1 MKYLKT
7 FESTFRPLSYSGGDV
22 TKMPIIGKII
32 TKPVGPFESGEYNV
46 VEIIKD
52 DVDRDIYVVNQ
63 WYKEGR
69 VPNIIH
75 SEMVEEFIPGEV
87 SETSATGGPFIGG
100 GYGGPSAAPGLA
112 GQTIGTNWSSSK
124 SAEPD
129 QLAIP
134 MNPGGSNR
142 VFHNIPIGTRKS
154 RLHRS
159 TRDKK
164 RRPGIKDILFKKR
177 QDFTNKEGG
186 EKPGKVMSF
195 QNFYKDDTTTVKSNE
210 SLATTIGALGMAASS
225 VLRPGIPKD
234 LPIKE
239 PIEDTTKMSQG
250 KNDLIENFA
259 QSVVDKDPN
268 LVTNDSIDPNNPF
281 AGYTLPLS
289 FLEDQLDLFNSIKI
303 KSFQRYNTE
312 LKLSLSDLDILSEH
326 NFPFHINYFYVRGV
340 DNENGPVLMPIL
352 NLNYTNVVKVHGHD
366 IEFNFTRMTG
376 INTFGAK
383 INF

>member
-32 TKPVGPFESGEYNV
+32 TKPVGPFESAEYNV

-52 DVDRDIYVVNQ
+52 NVDRDVYVVNQ

-112 GQTIGTNWSSSK
+112 GQTIGVNWSSSK

-134 MNPGGSNR
+134 MNPSGSNR
-142 VFHNIPIGTRKS
+142 VFQKIGMRKS
-154 RLHRS
+154 RFHRS

-164 RRPGIKDILFKKR
+164 RRPGVKDILFKRK

-186 EKPGKVMSF
+186 VEKPGKVMSF
-195 QNFYKDDTTTVKSNE
+195 QNFYKDDTTAIKKE
-210 SLATTIGALGMAASS
+210 GLATTIGALGMAASS
-225 VLRPGIPKD
+225 VLKPAMPKD

-239 PIEDTTKMSQG
+239 PIEDTTLMTQG
-250 KNDLIENFA
+250 KNDLVEDFVQTII
-259 QSVVDKDPN
+259 DKDPN

-281 AGYTLPLS
+281 TGYTLPVS

-312 LKLSLSDLDILSEH
+312 LKLSLSDLDILSEPD
-326 NFPFHINYFYVRGV
+326 FPFHINYFYVRSV
-340 DNENGPVLMPIL
+340 DDENGPVLMPIL
-352 NLNYTNVVKVHGHD
+352 NLNYTNAVKVHGHD
-366 IEFNFTRMTG
+366 IEFNFTRITG

>member
-1 MKYLKT
+1 MKHLKT
-7 FESTFRPLSYSGGDV
+7 FESTFKPLSYSGGDV

-52 DVDRDIYVVNQ
+52 NVDRDIYVVNQ

-112 GQTIGTNWSSSK
+112 GQTIGMNWSSSK

-129 QLAIP
+129 KLAIP
-134 MNPGGSNR
+134 MNPSGTNR
-142 VFHNIPIGTRKS
+142 VFQNIQSPVRKS
-154 RLHRS
+154 RFHRS

-164 RRPGIKDILFKKR
+164 RRPGVKDILFKRR

-186 EKPGKVMSF
+186 VEKPGKVMSF
-195 QNFYKDDTTTVKSNE
+195 QNFYKDDTTTVKKDE
-210 SLATTIGALGMAASS
+210 SLVSTIGALGMAASS
-225 VLRPGIPKD
+225 ILKPTMPKD
-234 LPIKE
+234 LPKKE
-239 PIEDTTKMSQG
+239 PIEDTTLSKG
-250 KNDLIENFA
+250 TTDL
-259 QSVVDKDPN
+259 VDKFVDELITEEPN
-268 LVTNDSIDPNNPF
+268 LVVDTIVPDKPF
-281 AGYTLPLS
+281 TGFTLPVS
-289 FLEDQLDLFNSIKI
+289 ILEDKLEIFNSIKI
-303 KSFQRYNTE
+303 KSFQSYNSP
-312 LKLSLSDLDILSEH
+312 KLSLKDLDVLSDK
-326 NFPFHINYFYVRGV
+326 NSPIHINYFYVRGV
-340 DNENGPVLMPIL
+340 DNESGPVLIPIL
-352 NLNYTNVVKVHGHD
+352 NLNYTNAIQIHGHD
-366 IEFNFTRMTG
+366 VEFNFTRMTG
-376 INTFGAK
+376 VNAIGTK

>member
-1 MKYLKT
+1 
-7 FESTFRPLSYSGGDV
+7 
-22 TKMPIIGKII
+22 
-32 TKPVGPFESGEYNV
+32 
-46 VEIIKD
+46 
-52 DVDRDIYVVNQ
+52 
-63 WYKEGR
+63 
-69 VPNIIH
+69 
-75 SEMVEEFIPGEV
+75 MVEEFIPGEV

-100 GYGGPSAAPGLA
+100 GYGGPSAASGLA
-112 GQTIGTNWSSSK
+112 GQTIGVNWSSSK
-124 SAEPD
+124 AAEPD

-134 MNPGGSNR
+134 MNPSGSNR
-142 VFHNIPIGTRKS
+142 VFQKIGMRKS
-154 RLHRS
+154 RFHRS

-164 RRPGIKDILFKKR
+164 RRPGIKDILFKKK

-186 EKPGKVMSF
+186 VEKPGKVMSF
-195 QNFYKDDTTTVKSNE
+195 QNFYKDDTTTVKKE

-225 VLRPGIPKD
+225 VLKPGMPKD

-259 QSVVDKDPN
+259 QSVVDKYPN
-268 LVTNDSIDPNNPF
+268 LVVNDTIDPNNPF
-281 AGYTLPLS
+281 TGYTLPVS

-312 LKLSLSDLDILSEH
+312 LKLSLSDLDILSEP
-326 NFPFHINYFYVRGV
+326 NFPFNINYFYVRGV

-366 IEFNFTRMTG
+366 IEFNFTRITG

>member
-7 FESTFRPLSYSGGDV
+7 FESTFKPLSYSGGDV
-22 TKMPIIGKII
+22 TKMSIIGKII

-112 GQTIGTNWSSSK
+112 GQTIGMNWSSSK
-124 SAEPD
+124 SSEPD

-134 MNPGGSNR
+134 MNPSGANR
-142 VFHNIPIGTRKS
+142 VFQKIPMRKS
-154 RLHRS
+154 RFHRS

-164 RRPGIKDILFKKR
+164 RRPGVKDILFKRR

-186 EKPGKVMSF
+186 VEKPSKVMSF
-195 QNFYKDDTTTVKSNE
+195 QNFYKDDTTTVKKE
-210 SLATTIGALGMAASS
+210 SLASTIGALGMAASS
-225 VLRPGIPKD
+225 VLNPGMPKD

-239 PIEDTTKMSQG
+239 PIEDTTLMTQG
-250 KNDLIENFA
+250 KNDLVEDFVQTVI
-259 QSVVDKDPN
+259 DKDPN

-281 AGYTLPLS
+281 TGYTLPVS

-303 KSFQRYNTE
+303 KSFQRYNTGV
-312 LKLSLSDLDILSEH
+312 KLSLSDLDILSEPD
-326 NFPFHINYFYVRGV
+326 FPFHINYFYVRGV

-366 IEFNFTRMTG
+366 IEFNFTRITG

>member
-1 MKYLKT
+1 MKHLKT

-52 DVDRDIYVVNQ
+52 DIDRDIYVVNQ

-75 SEMVEEFIPGEV
+75 SEMVEEFIPGEI
-87 SETSATGGPFIGG
+87 SE

-112 GQTIGTNWSSSK
+112 GQTIGVNWSSSK
-124 SAEPD
+124 TAEPD
-129 QLAIP
+129 KLAIP

-142 VFHNIPIGTRKS
+142 VFQKIPIRKS
-154 RLHRS
+154 RFHRS

-164 RRPGIKDILFKKR
+164 RRPGVKDILFKRK

-186 EKPGKVMSF
+186 VEKPGKVMSF

-210 SLATTIGALGMAASS
+210 SLATTIGALGMAVSS
-225 VLRPGIPKD
+225 VLKPGMPKD

-239 PIEDTTKMSQG
+239 PIEDTTLMTQG
-250 KNDLIENFA
+250 KNDLVEDFVQTVI
-259 QSVVDKDPN
+259 DKDPN

-281 AGYTLPLS
+281 TGYTLPVS

-366 IEFNFTRMTG
+366 IEFNFTRITG

>member
-1 MKYLKT
+1 MKHLKT

-52 DVDRDIYVVNQ
+52 DFDRDIYVVNQ
-63 WYKEGR
+63 WYKEER

-112 GQTIGTNWSSSK
+112 GQTIGMNWSSSK

-134 MNPGGSNR
+134 MNPSGSNR

-154 RLHRS
+154 RFHRS

-164 RRPGIKDILFKKR
+164 RRPGVKDVLFKRR
-177 QDFTNKEGG
+177 QDFTNKEDGV

-195 QNFYKDDTTTVKSNE
+195 QNFYKDDTTTVKKE
-210 SLATTIGALGMAASS
+210 SLSSTIGALGMAASS
-225 VLRPGIPKD
+225 VLKPVIPKEI
-234 LPIKE
+234 PIKD
-239 PIEDTTKMSQG
+239 PIVYEISQG
-250 KNDLIENFA
+250 KNDLVEDFVQTVI
-259 QSVVDKDPN
+259 DKDTN

-281 AGYTLPLS
+281 TGYTLPVS

-303 KSFQRYNTE
+303 KSFQRYNSPV
-312 LKLSLSDLDILSEH
+312 KLSLSDLDLLSKPEL
-326 NFPFHINYFYVRGV
+326 PFHINYFYVRGV
-340 DNENGPVLMPIL
+340 DNETGTVLIPIL
-352 NLNYTNVVKVHGHD
+352 NLNYTNAIKVHGHE

-376 INTFGAK
+376 NNYIGAK
-383 INF
+383 IKF

>member
-32 TKPVGPFESGEYNV
+32 TKPVGPFESAEYNV

-52 DVDRDIYVVNQ
+52 NVDRDVYVVNQ

-112 GQTIGTNWSSSK
+112 GQTIGVNWSSSK

-134 MNPGGSNR
+134 MNPSGSNR
-142 VFHNIPIGTRKS
+142 VFQKIGMRKS
-154 RLHRS
+154 RFHRS

-164 RRPGIKDILFKKR
+164 RRPGVKDILFKRK

-186 EKPGKVMSF
+186 VEKPGKVMSF
-195 QNFYKDDTTTVKSNE
+195 QNFYKDDTTAIKKE
-210 SLATTIGALGMAASS
+210 GLATTIGALGMAASS
-225 VLRPGIPKD
+225 VLKPAMPKD

-239 PIEDTTKMSQG
+239 PIEDTTLMTQG
-250 KNDLIENFA
+250 KNDLVEDFVQTVI
-259 QSVVDKDPN
+259 DKDPN

-281 AGYTLPLS
+281 TGYTLPVS

-312 LKLSLSDLDILSEH
+312 VKLSLSDLDILSEPD
-326 NFPFHINYFYVRGV
+326 FPFHINYFYVRGV

>member
-1 MKYLKT
+1 MKHLKT

-75 SEMVEEFIPGEV
+75 SEMVEEFIPVEIIE
-87 SETSATGGPFIGG
+87 S
-100 GYGGPSAAPGLA
+100 YGGPSAAPGLA
-112 GQTIGTNWSSSK
+112 GQTIGVNWSSSK
-124 SAEPD
+124 SSTPD
-129 QLAIP
+129 KLAIP
-134 MNPGGSNR
+134 YNPGGSNR
-142 VFHNIPIGTRKS
+142 VFQEIPIGVRKS

-164 RRPGIKDILFKKR
+164 RRPGVKDILFRKK
-177 QDFTNKEGG
+177 QDFTNKQGG
-186 EKPGKVMSF
+186 VEKPVKVMSF
-195 QNFYKDDTTTVKSNE
+195 QNFYKDDTITFKKE
-210 SLATTIGALGMAASS
+210 SLASTIGALGMAASS
-225 VLRPGIPKD
+225 VLRPGMPKD

-239 PIEDTTKMSQG
+239 PIEDTTLMTQG
-250 KNDLIENFA
+250 KNDLVEYFVQTVI
-259 QSVVDKDPN
+259 DKDPN
-268 LVTNDSIDPNNPF
+268 LVVNDTIEPNNPF
-281 AGYTLPLS
+281 KGYTLPVS

-303 KSFQRYNTE
+303 KSYQRYNSPV
-312 LKLSLSDLDILSEH
+312 KLSLDLDLLSEPEL
-326 NFPFHINYFYVRGV
+326 PFHINYFYVRGA
-340 DNENGPVLMPIL
+340 DNEEGVVLIPIL
-352 NLNYTNVVKVHGHD
+352 NLSYTNAIKVHGHD

-376 INTFGAK
+376 INYLGAK

>member
-1 MKYLKT
+1 MKHLKT

-112 GQTIGTNWSSSK
+112 GQTIGVNWSSSK
-124 SAEPD
+124 SSTPD
-129 QLAIP
+129 KLAIP
-134 MNPGGSNR
+134 YNPGGSNR
-142 VFHNIPIGTRKS
+142 VFQEIPIGVRKS

-164 RRPGIKDILFKKR
+164 RRPGVKDILFRKK
-177 QDFTNKEGG
+177 QDFTNKQGG
-186 EKPGKVMSF
+186 VEKPGKVMSF
-195 QNFYKDDTTTVKSNE
+195 QNFYKDDTTTLKKE
-210 SLATTIGALGMAASS
+210 SLASTIGALGMAASS
-225 VLRPGIPKD
+225 VFRPGMPKD

-250 KNDLIENFA
+250 KNDLVKDFVKTVI
-259 QSVVDKDPN
+259 DKDPN
-268 LVTNDSIDPNNPF
+268 LVVNDTIDPNNPF
-281 AGYTLPLS
+281 TGYTLPVS
-289 FLEDQLDLFNSIKI
+289 FLVDQLDLFNSIKI
-303 KSFQRYNTE
+303 KSYQRYNSPV
-312 LKLSLSDLDILSEH
+312 KLTLDDLDLLSEPE
-326 NFPFHINYFYVRGV
+326 FPFHINYFYVRGA
-340 DNENGPVLMPIL
+340 DNEEGVVLIPIL
-352 NLNYTNVVKVHGHD
+352 NLNYTNAVKVHGHD

-376 INTFGAK
+376 INFLGAK

>member
-1 MKYLKT
+1 MKHLKT

-75 SEMVEEFIPGEV
+75 SEMVDEFIPSEV
-87 SETSATGGPFIGG
+87 SE
-100 GYGGPSAAPGLA
+100 GYSGPSAAPGLA
-112 GQTIGTNWSSSK
+112 GQTIGVNWSSSK
-124 SAEPD
+124 TAEPD

-134 MNPGGSNR
+134 MNPSGSNR
-142 VFHNIPIGTRKS
+142 VFQKIGMRKS
-154 RLHRS
+154 RFHRS

-164 RRPGIKDILFKKR
+164 RRPGVKDILFKKR

-186 EKPGKVMSF
+186 VEKPGKVMSF
-195 QNFYKDDTTTVKSNE
+195 QNFYKDDTTTVKKE

-225 VLRPGIPKD
+225 VLKPGMPKD

-239 PIEDTTKMSQG
+239 PIEDTTLMTQG

-259 QSVVDKDPN
+259 KSVIDKDPN
-268 LVTNDSIDPNNPF
+268 LSVNDSIEPNNTF
-281 AGYTLPLS
+281 KGYTLPIS

-303 KSFQRYNTE
+303 KSYQRYNSPV
-312 LKLSLSDLDILSEH
+312 KLSLDDLDLLSKPEL
-326 NFPFHINYFYVRGV
+326 PFRINYFYVRGV
-340 DNENGPVLMPIL
+340 DNETGAVLIPIL
-352 NLNYTNVVKVHGHD
+352 NLNYTNAIKVHGHE

-376 INTFGAK
+376 INYLGVK

>member
-1 MKYLKT
+1 MKHLKT
-7 FESTFRPLSYSGGDV
+7 FESTLRPLSYSGGDV

-112 GQTIGTNWSSSK
+112 GQTIGMNWSSSK

-134 MNPGGSNR
+134 MNPSGSNR

-159 TRDKK
+159 TRYKK
-164 RRPGIKDILFKKR
+164 RRPGVKDILFKRR

-186 EKPGKVMSF
+186 VKKPGKVMSF
-195 QNFYKDDTTTVKSNE
+195 QNFYKDDTTTVKKDE
-210 SLATTIGALGMAASS
+210 SLASTIGVLGMAASS
-225 VLRPGIPKD
+225 ILKPTMSKDIPNKQSFED
-234 LPIKE
+234 TNIKVNTDIIEKFVDELIVKEPNLIVTDTIEPNKPFIGFTLPI
-239 PIEDTTKMSQG
+239 
-250 KNDLIENFA
+250 
-259 QSVVDKDPN
+259 
-268 LVTNDSIDPNNPF
+268 SI
-281 AGYTLPLS
+281 
-289 FLEDQLDLFNSIKI
+289 LEDKLELFNSTKI
-303 KSFQRYNTE
+303 KSFQSYNSP
-312 LKLSLSDLDILSEH
+312 KLSLKDLDILSD
-326 NFPFHINYFYVRGV
+326 NNSPLHINYFYVRGI
-340 DNENGPVLMPIL
+340 DNETGAVLIPIL
-352 NLNYTNVVKVHGHD
+352 NLNYTNAIKVHGHE

-376 INTFGAK
+376 NNYIGAK

>member
-7 FESTFRPLSYSGGDV
+7 FESAFRPLSYSGGDV

-52 DVDRDIYVVNQ
+52 NQDKDIYVVNQ

-124 SAEPD
+124 SSEPD

-134 MNPGGSNR
+134 YNPSGANR
-142 VFHNIPIGTRKS
+142 VFQNIPMRKS
-154 RLHRS
+154 RFHRS
-159 TRDKK
+159 TRDRK
-164 RRPGIKDILFKKR
+164 RRPGIKDILFKRR

-186 EKPGKVMSF
+186 VEKPGKVMSF
-195 QNFYKDDTTTVKSNE
+195 QNFYKDDTTTVKKDE
-210 SLATTIGALGMAASS
+210 SIASTIGALGMAASS
-225 VLRPGIPKD
+225 ILKPTMPKD
-234 LPIKE
+234 LPNKQ
-239 PIEDTTKMSQG
+239 PVEDTTLLSKG
-250 KNDLIENFA
+250 TTDLVDKFVDELIAEEPKL
-259 QSVVDKDPN
+259 VVDSIEPN
-268 LVTNDSIDPNNPF
+268 KPF
-281 AGYTLPLS
+281 TGFTLPVS
-289 FLEDQLDLFNSIKI
+289 ILEDKLELFNSIKI
-303 KSFQRYNTE
+303 KSFQSYNSP
-312 LKLSLSDLDILSEH
+312 KLSLKDLDMLSDK
-326 NFPFHINYFYVRGV
+326 NSPIHINYFYIRGV
-340 DNENGPVLMPIL
+340 DNEKVPVLIPIL
-352 NLNYTNVVKVHGHD
+352 KMNYTNAIQIHGHD
-366 IEFNFTRMTG
+366 IEFNFTRMAG
-376 INTFGAK
+376 NNYIGAK
-383 INF
+383 ITF

>member
-1 MKYLKT
+1 MKHLKT
-7 FESTFRPLSYSGGDV
+7 FESSFKPLSYSGGDV

-32 TKPVGPFESGEYNV
+32 TKPVGTFESSEYNV

-52 DVDRDIYVVNQ
+52 NQDRDIYVVNQ

-134 MNPGGSNR
+134 YNPSGANR

-164 RRPGIKDILFKKR
+164 RRPGIKDILFKRR

-186 EKPGKVMSF
+186 VEKPGKVMSF
-195 QNFYKDDTTTVKSNE
+195 QNFYKDDTTTVKKDE
-210 SLATTIGALGMAASS
+210 SLSSTIGALGMAASS
-225 VLRPGIPKD
+225 ILKPTIHKD
-234 LPIKE
+234 MPNKQSV
-239 PIEDTTKMSQG
+239 EDTTIKVNTDIIEKFVDG
-250 KNDLIENFA
+250 LIVEE
-259 QSVVDKDPN
+259 PN
-268 LVTNDSIDPNNPF
+268 LITIDTIEPNKPF
-281 AGYTLPLS
+281 TGFTLPIS
-289 FLEDQLDLFNSIKI
+289 ILENKLELFNSVKI
-303 KSFQRYNTE
+303 KSFQSYNSP
-312 LKLSLSDLDILSEH
+312 KLSLKDLDILSDK
-326 NFPFHINYFYVRGV
+326 NLPFHINYFYVRGV
-340 DNENGPVLMPIL
+340 DNEKGPVLIPIL
-352 NLNYTNVVKVHGHD
+352 NLNYTNAIQIHGHD
-366 IEFNFTRMTG
+366 IEFNFTRMIG
-376 INTFGAK
+376 NNYIGAK

>member
-1 MKYLKT
+1 MKHLKT

-32 TKPVGPFESGEYNV
+32 TKPVGPFESAEYNV

-52 DVDRDIYVVNQ
+52 NVDRDIYVVNQ

-112 GQTIGTNWSSSK
+112 GQTIGVNWSSSK

-134 MNPGGSNR
+134 MNPSGSNR
-142 VFHNIPIGTRKS
+142 VFQKIGMRKS
-154 RLHRS
+154 RFHRS

-164 RRPGIKDILFKKR
+164 RRPGVKDILFKRK

-186 EKPGKVMSF
+186 VEKPGKVMSF
-195 QNFYKDDTTTVKSNE
+195 QNFYKDDTTAIKKE
-210 SLATTIGALGMAASS
+210 GLATTIGALGMAASS
-225 VLRPGIPKD
+225 VLKPAMPKD

-239 PIEDTTKMSQG
+239 PIEDTTLMTQG
-250 KNDLIENFA
+250 KNDLVEDFVQTII
-259 QSVVDKDPN
+259 DKDPN

-281 AGYTLPLS
+281 TGYTLPVS

-312 LKLSLSDLDILSEH
+312 LKLSLSDLDILSEPD
-326 NFPFHINYFYVRGV
+326 FPFHINYFYVRSV
-340 DNENGPVLMPIL
+340 DDENGPVLMPIL
-352 NLNYTNVVKVHGHD
+352 NLNYTNAVKVHGHD
-366 IEFNFTRMTG
+366 IEFNFTRITS

>member
-1 MKYLKT
+1 MKHLKT
-7 FESTFRPLSYSGGDV
+7 FESSFKPLSYSGGDV

-32 TKPVGPFESGEYNV
+32 TKPVGTFESSEYNV

-52 DVDRDIYVVNQ
+52 NQDRDIYVVNQ

-134 MNPGGSNR
+134 YNPSGANR

-164 RRPGIKDILFKKR
+164 RRPGIKDILFKRR

-186 EKPGKVMSF
+186 VEKPGKVMSF
-195 QNFYKDDTTTVKSNE
+195 QNFYKDDTTTVKKDE
-210 SLATTIGALGMAASS
+210 SLSSTIGALGMAASS
-225 VLRPGIPKD
+225 ILKPTIHKD
-234 LPIKE
+234 MPNKQSV
-239 PIEDTTKMSQG
+239 EDTTIKVNTDIIEKFVDG
-250 KNDLIENFA
+250 LIVEE
-259 QSVVDKDPN
+259 PN
-268 LVTNDSIDPNNPF
+268 LITIDTIEPNKPF
-281 AGYTLPLS
+281 TGFTLPIS
-289 FLEDQLDLFNSIKI
+289 ILENKLELFNSIKI
-303 KSFQRYNTE
+303 KSFQSYNSP
-312 LKLSLSDLDILSEH
+312 KLSLKDLDILSDT
-326 NFPFHINYFYVRGV
+326 NLPFHINYFYVRGV
-340 DNENGPVLMPIL
+340 DNESGAVLIPIL
-352 NLNYTNVVKVHGHD
+352 NLNYTNAIQIHGHD
-366 IEFNFTRMTG
+366 IEFNFTRMIG
-376 INTFGAK
+376 NNYIGAK

>member
-32 TKPVGPFESGEYNV
+32 TKSVGPFESGEYNV

-112 GQTIGTNWSSSK
+112 GQTIGMNWSSSK

-134 MNPGGSNR
+134 MNPSGTNR
-142 VFHNIPIGTRKS
+142 VFQKIPMRKS
-154 RLHRS
+154 RFHRS

-164 RRPGIKDILFKKR
+164 RRPGIKDVLFKRR

-186 EKPGKVMSF
+186 VEKPGKVMSF
-195 QNFYKDDTTTVKSNE
+195 QNFYKDDTTTVKKE
-210 SLATTIGALGMAASS
+210 SLASTIGVLGMAASS
-225 VLRPGIPKD
+225 ILRPAMPKD

-239 PIEDTTKMSQG
+239 PIEDTTLMTQG
-250 KNDLIENFA
+250 KNDLVEDFVQTVI
-259 QSVVDKDPN
+259 DKDPN

-281 AGYTLPLS
+281 TGYTLPVS
-289 FLEDQLDLFNSIKI
+289 FLEDQLDLFNSIRI
-303 KSFQRYNTE
+303 KSFQRYNSE
-312 LKLSLSDLDILSEH
+312 VKLSLSDLDILSETD
-326 NFPFHINYFYVRGV
+326 FPFHINYFYVRGV

-366 IEFNFTRMTG
+366 IEFNFTRITG

>member
-7 FESTFRPLSYSGGDV
+7 FESAFRPLSYSGGDV

-52 DVDRDIYVVNQ
+52 NQDRDIYVVNQ

-69 VPNIIH
+69 VPNIVH

-87 SETSATGGPFIGG
+87 SETSATGGPFVGG
-100 GYGGPSAAPGLA
+100 GYGGPSAAPGLG
-112 GQTIGTNWSSSK
+112 GQTIGMNWSSSK

-134 MNPGGSNR
+134 MNPSGSNR
-142 VFHNIPIGTRKS
+142 VFQNIPMRKS

-164 RRPGIKDILFKKR
+164 RRPGVKDILFKRR

-186 EKPGKVMSF
+186 VEKPGKVMSF
-195 QNFYKDDTTTVKSNE
+195 QNFYKDDTTIVKKDEGLTS
-210 SLATTIGALGMAASS
+210 TIGALGLAASS
-225 VLRPGIPKD
+225 ILKPTMPKD
-234 LPIKE
+234 LPKKE
-239 PIEDTTKMSQG
+239 PIEDTNLIVKGNT
-250 KNDLIENFA
+250 DLI
-259 QSVVDKDPN
+259 DKFVSELIKEEPN
-268 LVTNDSIDPNNPF
+268 LLINDPINPDRPF
-281 AGYTLPLS
+281 TGFTLPVS
-289 FLEDQLDLFNSIKI
+289 ILENKIELFNSIKI
-303 KSFQRYNTE
+303 KSFQSYNSP
-312 LKLSLSDLDILSEH
+312 KLSLKDLNVLSDKNSPL
-326 NFPFHINYFYVRGV
+326 HINYFYVRGV
-340 DNENGPVLMPIL
+340 DNENGPVLIPIL
-352 NLNYTNVVKVHGHD
+352 NLNYTDAIQIHGHN

-376 INTFGAK
+376 INYLGAK
-383 INF
+383 ISF

>member
-87 SETSATGGPFIGG
+87 SETSATGGPFIGE

-134 MNPGGSNR
+134 YNPSGTNR
-142 VFHNIPIGTRKS
+142 VFQKIPMRKS
-154 RLHRS
+154 RFHRS

-164 RRPGIKDILFKKR
+164 RRPGVKDILFKKR
-177 QDFTNKEGG
+177 QDFTNKQGG
-186 EKPGKVMSF
+186 VEKPGKVMSF
-195 QNFYKDDTTTVKSNE
+195 QNFYKDDTTTVKKE
-210 SLATTIGALGMAASS
+210 SLSSTIGVLGMAASS
-225 VLRPGIPKD
+225 IFNSDLPKD
-234 LPIKE
+234 SPIKE
-239 PIEDTTKMSQG
+239 PIEDTTKVSQS
-250 KNDLIENFA
+250 KSDLVEDFI
-259 QSVVDKDPN
+259 QTVIDKDTN
-268 LVTNDSIDPNNPF
+268 LVVNDSIDPNNPF
-281 AGYTLPLS
+281 TGYTLPVS

-303 KSFQRYNTE
+303 KSYQRYNTPI
-312 LKLSLSDLDILSEH
+312 KLSLTDLDILSDK
-326 NFPFHINYFYVRGV
+326 NSPLHINYFYVRGI
-340 DNENGPVLMPIL
+340 DDCETGPVLIPIL
-352 NLNYTNVVKVHGHD
+352 NINYTNAVKIHGHD
-366 IEFNFTRMTG
+366 IEFNFTRMSG
-376 INTFGAK
+376 INYVGTK

>member
-1 MKYLKT
+1 MKHLKT
-7 FESTFRPLSYSGGDV
+7 FESIFRPLSYSGDDV

-32 TKPVGPFESGEYNV
+32 TKPIGPFESGEYNV

-87 SETSATGGPFIGG
+87 SETSATGGPFVSE

-112 GQTIGTNWSSSK
+112 GQTIGMNWSSSK

-134 MNPGGSNR
+134 YNPSGANR
-142 VFHNIPIGTRKS
+142 VFQKIPMRKS
-154 RLHRS
+154 RFHRS

-164 RRPGIKDILFKKR
+164 RRPGIKDILFRKR

-186 EKPGKVMSF
+186 VEKPGKVMSF
-195 QNFYKDDTTTVKSNE
+195 QNFYKDDTTTVKKE
-210 SLATTIGALGMAASS
+210 SLASTIGALGMAASS
-225 VLRPGIPKD
+225 IFNSDLPKD

-239 PIEDTTKMSQG
+239 PIEDTTKMDQG
-250 KNDLIENFA
+250 KNDLLEDFT
-259 QSVVDKDPN
+259 QVVIDKDPN
-268 LVTNDSIDPNNPF
+268 LVTNDSIDPNNRF
-281 AGYTLPLS
+281 TGYTLPLS

-303 KSFQRYNTE
+303 KSYQRYNTHI
-312 LKLSLSDLDILSEH
+312 KLSLSDLDILSKPEL
-326 NFPFHINYFYVRGV
+326 PFHINYFYIRGA
-340 DNENGPVLMPIL
+340 DNEEGAVLIPIL
-352 NLNYTNVVKVHGHD
+352 NLNYTNAIKVHGHE

-376 INTFGAK
+376 INYLGAK

>member
-32 TKPVGPFESGEYNV
+32 TKPVGPFESAEYNV

-52 DVDRDIYVVNQ
+52 NVDRDVYVVNQ

-112 GQTIGTNWSSSK
+112 GQTIGVNWSSSK
-124 SAEPD
+124 SVEPD

-134 MNPGGSNR
+134 MNPSGSNR
-142 VFHNIPIGTRKS
+142 VFQKIGMRKS
-154 RLHRS
+154 RFHRS

-164 RRPGIKDILFKKR
+164 RRPGVKDILFKRK

-186 EKPGKVMSF
+186 VEKPGKVMSF
-195 QNFYKDDTTTVKSNE
+195 QNFYKDDTTAIKKE
-210 SLATTIGALGMAASS
+210 GLATTIGALGMAASS
-225 VLRPGIPKD
+225 VLKPAMPKD

-239 PIEDTTKMSQG
+239 PIEDTTLMTQG
-250 KNDLIENFA
+250 KNDLVEDFVQTII
-259 QSVVDKDPN
+259 DKDPN

-281 AGYTLPLS
+281 TGYTLPVS

-312 LKLSLSDLDILSEH
+312 LKLSLSDLDILSEPD
-326 NFPFHINYFYVRGV
+326 FPFHINYFYVRSV
-340 DNENGPVLMPIL
+340 DDENGPVLMPIL
-352 NLNYTNVVKVHGHD
+352 NLNYTNAVKVHGHD
-366 IEFNFTRMTG
+366 IEFNFTRITG

>member
-87 SETSATGGPFIGG
+87 SE

-112 GQTIGTNWSSSK
+112 GQTIGVNWSSSK
-124 SAEPD
+124 AAEPD

-134 MNPGGSNR
+134 MNPSGSNR
-142 VFHNIPIGTRKS
+142 VFQNIPIGTRKS

-164 RRPGIKDILFKKR
+164 RRPGVKDILFKKR

-186 EKPGKVMSF
+186 VEKPGKVMSF
-195 QNFYKDDTTTVKSNE
+195 QNFYKDDITTVKKE
-210 SLATTIGALGMAASS
+210 SLASTIGVLGMAASS
-225 VLRPGIPKD
+225 ILRPAMPKD

-239 PIEDTTKMSQG
+239 PIEDTTLMTQG
-250 KNDLIENFA
+250 KNDLVEDFVQTVI
-259 QSVVDKDPN
+259 DKDPN
-268 LVTNDSIDPNNPF
+268 LVTNDSIDPNNTF
-281 AGYTLPLS
+281 TGYTLPVS

-303 KSFQRYNTE
+303 KSFQRYNTGV
-312 LKLSLSDLDILSEH
+312 KLNLSDLDILSEPDL
-326 NFPFHINYFYVRGV
+326 PFHINYFYVRGV

-352 NLNYTNVVKVHGHD
+352 NLNYTNVVKVYGHD
-366 IEFNFTRMTG
+366 IEFNFTRITG

>member
-1 MKYLKT
+1 MKHLKT
-7 FESTFRPLSYSGGDV
+7 FESSFKPLSYSGGDV

-32 TKPVGPFESGEYNV
+32 TKPVGTFESSEYNV

-52 DVDRDIYVVNQ
+52 NQDRDIYVVNQ

-134 MNPGGSNR
+134 YNPSGANR

-164 RRPGIKDILFKKR
+164 RRPGIKDILFKRR

-186 EKPGKVMSF
+186 VEKPGKVMSF
-195 QNFYKDDTTTVKSNE
+195 QNFYKDDTTTVKKDE
-210 SLATTIGALGMAASS
+210 SLSSTIGALGMAASS
-225 VLRPGIPKD
+225 ILKPTIHKD
-234 LPIKE
+234 MPNKQSV
-239 PIEDTTKMSQG
+239 EDTTIKVNTDIIEKFVDG
-250 KNDLIENFA
+250 LIVEE
-259 QSVVDKDPN
+259 PN
-268 LVTNDSIDPNNPF
+268 LITIDTIEPNKPF
-281 AGYTLPLS
+281 TGFTLPIS
-289 FLEDQLDLFNSIKI
+289 ILENKLELFNSVKI
-303 KSFQRYNTE
+303 KSFQSYNSP
-312 LKLSLSDLDILSEH
+312 KLSLKDLDIISDKNL
-326 NFPFHINYFYVRGV
+326 PFHINYFYVRGV
-340 DNENGPVLMPIL
+340 DNESGAVLIPIL
-352 NLNYTNVVKVHGHD
+352 NLNYTNAIQIHGHD
-366 IEFNFTRMTG
+366 IEFNFTRMIG
-376 INTFGAK
+376 NNYIGAK

>member
-1 MKYLKT
+1 MKHLKT
-7 FESTFRPLSYSGGDV
+7 FESSFKPLSYSGGDV

-32 TKPVGPFESGEYNV
+32 TKPVGTFESSEYNV

-52 DVDRDIYVVNQ
+52 NQDRDIYVVNQ

-134 MNPGGSNR
+134 YNPSGANR

-164 RRPGIKDILFKKR
+164 RRPGIKDILFKRR

-186 EKPGKVMSF
+186 VEKPGKVMSF
-195 QNFYKDDTTTVKSNE
+195 QNFYKDDTTTVKKDE
-210 SLATTIGALGMAASS
+210 SLSSTIGALGMAASS
-225 VLRPGIPKD
+225 ILKPTIHKD
-234 LPIKE
+234 MPNKQSV
-239 PIEDTTKMSQG
+239 EDTTIKVNTDIIEKFVDG
-250 KNDLIENFA
+250 LIVEE
-259 QSVVDKDPN
+259 PN
-268 LVTNDSIDPNNPF
+268 LITIDTIEPNKPF
-281 AGYTLPLS
+281 TGFTLPIS
-289 FLEDQLDLFNSIKI
+289 ILENKLELFNSIKI
-303 KSFQRYNTE
+303 KSFQSYNSP
-312 LKLSLSDLDILSEH
+312 KLSLKDLDILSDK
-326 NFPFHINYFYVRGV
+326 NLPFHINYFYVRGV
-340 DNENGPVLMPIL
+340 DNESGAVLIPIL
-352 NLNYTNVVKVHGHD
+352 NLNYTNAIQIHGHD
-366 IEFNFTRMTG
+366 IEFNFTRMIG
-376 INTFGAK
+376 NNYIGAK

>member
-1 MKYLKT
+1 MKHLKT
-7 FESTFRPLSYSGGDV
+7 FESTFKPLSYSGGDV

-52 DVDRDIYVVNQ
+52 NVDRDIYVVNQ

-112 GQTIGTNWSSSK
+112 GQTIGMNWSSSK

-129 QLAIP
+129 KLAIP
-134 MNPGGSNR
+134 MNPSGTNR
-142 VFHNIPIGTRKS
+142 VFQNIQSPVRKS
-154 RLHRS
+154 RFHRS

-164 RRPGIKDILFKKR
+164 RRPGVKDILFKRR

-186 EKPGKVMSF
+186 VEKPGKVMSF
-195 QNFYKDDTTTVKSNE
+195 QNFYKDDTTTVKKDE
-210 SLATTIGALGMAASS
+210 SLASTIGALGMAASS
-225 VLRPGIPKD
+225 ILKPTMPKD
-234 LPIKE
+234 LPKKE
-239 PIEDTTKMSQG
+239 PIEDTTLSKG
-250 KNDLIENFA
+250 TTDL
-259 QSVVDKDPN
+259 VDKFVDELITEEPN
-268 LVTNDSIDPNNPF
+268 LVVDTIVPDKPF
-281 AGYTLPLS
+281 TGFTLPVS
-289 FLEDQLDLFNSIKI
+289 ILEDKLEIFNSIKI
-303 KSFQRYNTE
+303 KSFQSYNSP
-312 LKLSLSDLDILSEH
+312 KLSLKDLDVLSDK
-326 NFPFHINYFYVRGV
+326 NSPIHINYFYVRGV
-340 DNENGPVLMPIL
+340 DNESGPVLIPIL
-352 NLNYTNVVKVHGHD
+352 NLNYTNAIQIHGHD
-366 IEFNFTRMTG
+366 VEFNFTRMTG
-376 INTFGAK
+376 VNTIGAK